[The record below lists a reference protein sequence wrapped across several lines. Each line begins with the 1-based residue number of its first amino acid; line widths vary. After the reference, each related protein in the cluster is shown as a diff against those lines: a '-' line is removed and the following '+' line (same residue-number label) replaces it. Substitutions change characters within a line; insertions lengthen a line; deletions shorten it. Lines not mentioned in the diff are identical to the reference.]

1 MSRTFKKRDSK
12 KFKKSRGPAEQE
24 GQEGKYVPR
33 KHIDRFSKKRDYWD
47 D

>member
-1 MSRTFKKRDSK
+1 MSRTFKKRDNK
-12 KFKKSRGPAEQE
+12 KFKKQKPVEQE

-33 KHIDRFSKKRDYWD
+33 KHADRFNKKRDYWD